1 MKPTRLISIGCA
13 IAAIVAGPVLL
24 AADPAPADDR
34 LRTELRDTTLQL
46 RSAQSELADAQAL
59 QASTVGDRDAAV
71 AQRDALKKQL
81 ASAQTAAEKSVGDLQ
96 SQLVALKAE
105 NARLSDALNKARSTI
120 ESATRDNQDES
131 ARNAKLKSETIV
143 LSRKVSD
150 LESKNLALF
159 LTGNEI
165 LTRYQD
171 FSLGTALS
179 AKEPFVGSTRTR
191 LENLIQDYQDKLSD
205 QRARN

>member
-105 NARLSDALNKARSTI
+105 TARLSDALNKARSTI